1 MKAIGCIGTRNLAL
15 KGNLNR
21 TLKLYFMSK
30 LYMGID
36 VGGKGFITTQKE
48 GVFSHYSIADNDLYQ
63 LSEIMAE
70 IRKENTEIVC
80 VIEDVHS
87 IFGSSAKATFNFGLC
102 KGYLLGLLAANRIP
116 YHLIPPKEW
125 QKEIWSNAD
134 KITRYKTD
142 GGKMTDTKNT
152 SINACKRIFPHLD
165 LRKTPKCKNV
175 DDNKVDSIL
184 MSEYARRKNL

>member
-1 MKAIGCIGTRNLAL
+1 
-15 KGNLNR
+15 
-21 TLKLYFMSK
+21 
-30 LYMGID
+30 MGID
-36 VGGKGFITTQKE
+36 VGGKGFVTTQKD
-48 GVFSHYSIADNDLYQ
+48 GVFSHYSIEDNDYYQ

-70 IRKENTEIVC
+70 IRKEKEIVC

-87 IFGSSAKATFNFGLC
+87 IFGSSAKSTFNFGFC
-102 KGYLLGLLAANRIP
+102 KGYLIGLLAANRIP

-134 KITRYKTD
+134 KVVKYSSD
-142 GGKMTDTKNT
+142 GKKSTDTKNT

-165 LRKTPKCKNV
+165 LRKNERCKNI

>member
-1 MKAIGCIGTRNLAL
+1 
-15 KGNLNR
+15 
-21 TLKLYFMSK
+21 
-30 LYMGID
+30 MGID
-36 VGGKGFITTQKE
+36 VGGKGFITTQKD
-48 GVFSHYSIADNDLYQ
+48 GDFRHYSIEDNDFHQ

-70 IRKENTEIVC
+70 IRANNANIAC

-87 IFGSSAKATFNFGLC
+87 IYGSSAKSTFQFGMN

-116 YHLIPPKEW
+116 YHLIQPKEW

-134 KITRYKTD
+134 KVTRYKTD
-142 GGKMTDTKNT
+142 GGKMTDTKGT
-152 SINACKRIFPHLD
+152 SINACKRIFPTLD
-165 LRKTPKCKNV
+165 LRKNPKCKKI

>member
-1 MKAIGCIGTRNLAL
+1 
-15 KGNLNR
+15 
-21 TLKLYFMSK
+21 MSK

-36 VGGKGFITTQKE
+36 VGGKGFITTQKD
-48 GVFSHYSIADNDLYQ
+48 GHFSHYSIEDNDYYQ

-70 IRKENTEIVC
+70 IRKEKEIVC
-80 VIEDVHS
+80 VIEDIHS
-87 IFGSSAKATFNFGLC
+87 IYGASAKSTFNFGFC
-102 KGYLLGLLAANRIP
+102 KGYLIGLLAANRIP

-134 KITRYKTD
+134 KVVKYSSD
-142 GGKMTDTKNT
+142 GKKSTDTKNT

-165 LRKTPKCKNV
+165 LRKNERCRNI

>member
-1 MKAIGCIGTRNLAL
+1 
-15 KGNLNR
+15 
-21 TLKLYFMSK
+21 MSK

-36 VGGKGFITTQKE
+36 VGGKGFITTQKD
-48 GVFSHYSIADNDLYQ
+48 GVFNHYSIKDNDYYQ

-70 IRKENTEIVC
+70 IRKEKEIVC

-87 IFGSSAKATFNFGLC
+87 IFGSSAKSTFNFGFC
-102 KGYLLGLLAANRIP
+102 KGYLIGLLAANRIP

-134 KITRYKTD
+134 KVVKYNSD
-142 GGKMTDTKNT
+142 GKKSTDTKNT

-165 LRKTPKCKNV
+165 LRKNERCRNI

>member
-1 MKAIGCIGTRNLAL
+1 
-15 KGNLNR
+15 
-21 TLKLYFMSK
+21 MSK
-30 LYMGID
+30 VYIGID
-36 VGGKGFITTQKE
+36 VGEKGFITTQKE
-48 GVFSHYSIADNDLYQ
+48 GVFCHYSILDNDLYQ
-63 LSEIMAE
+63 LADIMAE
-70 IRKENTEIVC
+70 IRKERDVVC
-80 VIEDVHS
+80 VIEDVHA
-87 IFGSSAKATFNFGLC
+87 IFGSSAKSTFGFGLC

-134 KITRYKTD
+134 KEYKPSE
-142 GGKMTDTKNT
+142 GRKSVDTKAT

-165 LRKTPKCKNV
+165 LRRNPKCKNI

>member
-1 MKAIGCIGTRNLAL
+1 
-15 KGNLNR
+15 
-21 TLKLYFMSK
+21 MSK

-70 IRKENTEIVC
+70 IRKEKEIVC
-80 VIEDVHS
+80 VIEDIHS
-87 IFGSSAKATFNFGLC
+87 IYGASAKSTFNFGFC
-102 KGYLLGLLAANRIP
+102 KGYLIGLLAANRIP

-134 KITRYKTD
+134 KVVKYSSD
-142 GGKMTDTKNT
+142 GKKSTDTKNT

-165 LRKTPKCKNV
+165 LRKNERCRNI

>member
-1 MKAIGCIGTRNLAL
+1 
-15 KGNLNR
+15 
-21 TLKLYFMSK
+21 
-30 LYMGID
+30 MGID
-36 VGGKGFITTQKE
+36 VGGKGFITTQKD
-48 GVFSHYSIADNDLYQ
+48 GHFSHYSIEDNDYYQ

-70 IRKENTEIVC
+70 IRKEEEIVC
-80 VIEDVHS
+80 VIEDVHAL
-87 IFGSSAKATFNFGLC
+87 FNSSAKSTFNFGFC
-102 KGYLLGLLAANRIP
+102 KGYLIGLLAANRIP

-134 KITRYKTD
+134 KVVKYGSD
-142 GGKMTDTKNT
+142 GKKSTDTKNT

-165 LRKTPKCKNV
+165 LRKNERCKNI